1 MFIGEDPC
9 GLCGY
14 GKKENVRAYSTI
26 EADSLYAYML
36 YDESLSYGMKVADM
50 LMHARQVFIGMKMSA
65 LMHWINAN
73 AAFWCNC
80 MKSNKTDN
88 FFNTIRRNAL

>member
-26 EADSLYAYML
+26 EADPLYAYML

-50 LMHARQVFIGMKMSA
+50 HDACKAGIYWHENVCPYA
-65 LMHWINAN
+65 LDKCQCRFLVQLHEV
-73 AAFWCNC
+73 
-80 MKSNKTDN
+80 K
-88 FFNTIRRNAL
+88 